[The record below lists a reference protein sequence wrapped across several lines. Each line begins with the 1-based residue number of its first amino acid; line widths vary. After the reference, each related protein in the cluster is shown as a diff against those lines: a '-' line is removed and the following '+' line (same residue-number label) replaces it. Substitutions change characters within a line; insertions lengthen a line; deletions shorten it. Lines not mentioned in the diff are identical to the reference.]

1 MFDRTNLRGSAGGGL
16 IVRVLVY
23 HPQGLTTDP
32 HSDKNTFT
40 IEILLHKPRNKL
52 IYDSSETIERH
63 SRWSGSQFFG
73 TSYTEFLQKHLFVD
87 SFGASVKTE
96 KGWTATQSV
105 CLSINTISTLR
116 VR

>member
-1 MFDRTNLRGSAGGGL
+1 MIHQKRLKDTVDGVAAN
-16 IVRVLVY
+16 
-23 HPQGLTTDP
+23 
-32 HSDKNTFT
+32 
-40 IEILLHKPRNKL
+40 
-52 IYDSSETIERH
+52 
-63 SRWSGSQFFG
+63 FFG
-73 TSYTEFLQKHLFVD
+73 TNYTEFLQKHLFVD

>member
-63 SRWSGSQFFG
+63 SRWSGTFICGF
-73 TSYTEFLQKHLFVD
+73 
-87 SFGASVKTE
+87 
-96 KGWTATQSV
+96 
-105 CLSINTISTLR
+105 IRRISED
-116 VR
+116 